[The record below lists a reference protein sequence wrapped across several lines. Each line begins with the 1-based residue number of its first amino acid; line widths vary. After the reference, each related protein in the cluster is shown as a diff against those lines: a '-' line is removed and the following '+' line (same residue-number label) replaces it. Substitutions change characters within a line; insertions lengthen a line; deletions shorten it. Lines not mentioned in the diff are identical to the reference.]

1 MSHCRRLWDFS
12 PAAEQCEL
20 VLFVSKPRCS
30 TPLPRS
36 LARRCLKAAL
46 TSCSRLSGPWLK
58 AESDKRA
65 VLSPEGDVPAGSC
78 TSRGEKQ
85 ILASGGEPLAALLPP
100 AKNNSRIP
108 VPSCRVPQ
116 EITAP
121 RLASPVERLLQRRW
135 GPRHSFR
142 AAGQQPADY
151 RLHCL
156 FISFFFFSLKITRRK
171 AKSQAL
177 SKPRA
182 CSAPP
187 RPGEQVRALCA
198 SGARP
203 SRRPRAGSGMP
214 WPASPCLIP
223 FPSKTQLFGPL
234 RLFSSAWGQRWDKQC
249 LWQGGAHPS
258 LVPGVLGTPASPL
271 GRMLRTSGGKAA
283 RRKAGWL
290 LNKASFRLPEQEGA
304 VRPPVFAGR
313 GLEFVKATF

>member
-1 MSHCRRLWDFS
+1 MQGRGPLSHCGRLWDFS

-20 VLFVSKPRCS
+20 VLFVSKSCCS
-30 TPLPRS
+30 TPLPHS
-36 LARRCLKAAL
+36 LARRCSKAAL

-58 AESDKRA
+58 AEGDKRA
-65 VLSPEGDVPAGSC
+65 VLSPEGDVPTGSC

-156 FISFFFFSLKITRRK
+156 FISFFFFFIENNKEE
-171 AKSQAL
+171 SQ
-177 SKPRA
+177 KPG
-182 CSAPP
+182 S
-187 RPGEQVRALCA
+187 EQ
-198 SGARP
+198 
-203 SRRPRAGSGMP
+203 
-214 WPASPCLIP
+214 
-223 FPSKTQLFGPL
+223 T
-234 RLFSSAWGQRWDKQC
+234 
-249 LWQGGAHPS
+249 
-258 LVPGVLGTPASPL
+258 PGVLCSSKARRTSEGSVRVGRPPQPPATRRVWDALACFPLPRPLSIENTAAWASP
-271 GRMLRTSGGKAA
+271 
-283 RRKAGWL
+283 
-290 LNKASFRLPEQEGA
+290 A
-304 VRPPVFAGR
+304 VF
-313 GLEFVKATF
+313 